1 MSQGRYHWSNC
12 APAAK
17 FFVVSAGAGV
27 PLIGLVLH
35 PSMFMLW
42 LALGAVAV
50 LGTIEVAMRLSIPAF
65 FRTINIW
72 FTGRLKTT
80 HASFKDPAS

>member
-12 APAAK
+12 APSAK

-42 LALGAVAV
+42 TALTGVVV
-50 LGTIEVAMRLSIPAF
+50 LGIIQVVMRLSIPSF

-72 FTGRLKTT
+72 LTGRLKTT
-80 HASFKDPAS
+80 DALFKDPAS